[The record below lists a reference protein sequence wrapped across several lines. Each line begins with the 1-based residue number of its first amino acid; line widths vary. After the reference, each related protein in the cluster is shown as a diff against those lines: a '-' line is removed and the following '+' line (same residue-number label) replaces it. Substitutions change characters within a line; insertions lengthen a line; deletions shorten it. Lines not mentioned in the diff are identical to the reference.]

1 MIKKSFKTLF
11 YLIATF
17 LFLIQSSYALNLVE
31 LSPGYYPNSSRGRP
45 LATADIYVGKP
56 DLDPEIVVN
65 QKQLSVQQEDG
76 TIVAVTQPIH
86 TSAGGVPQYAG
97 SPVVLLV
104 EGDYSLKVLDS
115 SGVQIYY
122 VPSTAYEQYLIA
134 GNYYYPDY
142 SEADQGVVGGGETVT
157 DILTDVGA
165 VTNATMYFSHNSGAA
180 TTTYTFTTNT
190 TITDNFNVIIERGV
204 VFVGTLVIEDPGP
217 PSPHRSRFRWKDA
230 DEIYIG
236 AGSYDHVG
244 STRQTVYWNS
254 EITFHLEST
263 GSNALSDNFG
273 ANDWHYIYLD
283 NSAIVTQAS
292 VLLDAGCFLNK
303 TTAPAYS
310 ATKHG
315 WYNGEDKCIFA
326 VLTDAGSN
334 IKQFHSDGGSLV
346 HFDERETALTNGD
359 IDNAWV
365 DTSLSSCLP
374 SFCTKA
380 KVSCIVNI
388 LTGAGS
394 VTLQHAQNNSV
405 TDGHVLGGGTRVA
418 DNIHPTTAGTEV
430 YVDSGQSLFLRMDRS
445 GDDTVHLYVDGWY
458 FPNGM

>member
-142 SEADQGVVGGGETVT
+142 AEADQGVVGGGETVT
-157 DILTDVGA
+157 DILAEVGA
-165 VTNATMYFSHNSGAA
+165 VTEATMYFSHNSGAT

-263 GSNALSDNFG
+263 GSNALSDDYG
-273 ANDWHYIYLD
+273 ADGWHYIYLD
-283 NSAIVTQAS
+283 DSAIITQAS
-292 VLLDAGCFLNK
+292 ALLDADCFLNE
-303 TTAPAYS
+303 TTAPTYS

-315 WYNGEDKCIFA
+315 WYNGNDRCISA
-326 VLTDAGSN
+326 VYETGDA
-334 IKQFHSDGGSLV
+334 IYEFYHDGGDSMSYVNQIQEYALAPDTTFTDVDMATSVPGFSTKVLV
-346 HFDERETALTNGD
+346 RVTVDAETAVTVAVYYRPNG
-359 IDNAWV
+359 A
-365 DTSLSSCLP
+365 
-374 SFCTKA
+374 
-380 KVSCIVNI
+380 
-388 LTGAGS
+388 TGATGQVLAGLEHIGTDQAVFVGS
-394 VTLQHAQNNSV
+394 QIVF
-405 TDGHVLGGGTRVA
+405 TDSSQIIEIKT
-418 DNIHPTTAGTEV
+418 
-430 YVDSGQSLFLRMDRS
+430 VDATSHIDIFTM
-445 GDDTVHLYVDGWY
+445 GWY
-458 FPNGM
+458 FPVGM